1 MTPEDLLDLF
11 DDAAAAV
18 RSAVAAI
25 AAERVR
31 DRTDRRGQYALDVI
45 ADDAACS
52 VLERAPVRVV
62 SEESGVHDRDGAAV
76 TVVVDPVD
84 GSTNC
89 ARGIA
94 YWATS
99 LCALDAD
106 GPLAALVV
114 NQATGQRTRA
124 VRGGGVSRDGVRLCA
139 SRVER
144 VEDALVLLAG
154 RPARVLPWKQ
164 FRSLGCASLALCDVA
179 AGGID
184 GYLDTGAF
192 HAPWDYLGALL
203 ACREA
208 GAVVFDAN
216 GDDLVTTALDA
227 RRQVVA
233 AGTGDLAHALLE
245 AIS

>member
-1 MTPEDLLDLF
+1 VTPEDLLDLF

>member
-1 MTPEDLLDLF
+1 MTPDALLELF
-11 DDAAAAV
+11 DDVAQAV
-18 RSAVAAI
+18 GSAVSAI

-31 DRTDRRGQYALDVI
+31 DRTDRRGQYALDLV
-45 ADDAACS
+45 ADAAACA

-62 SEESGVHDRDGAAV
+62 SEESGVHDRNGAAV

-124 VRGGGVSRDGVRLCA
+124 VRGGGATRDGKPLRA

-154 RPARVLPWKQ
+154 RPVRVLPWKQ

-203 ACREA
+203 ACQES

-216 GDDLVTTALDA
+216 GDDLVTTAPDA

-233 AGTGDLAHALLE
+233 AGTGDLARALLE